1 MMKRGVVWFLCILL
15 LTANQLALVKSKTIH
30 STLHTLCALEKKK
43 VEINVDKDVND
54 RFLAIERVPT

>member
-1 MMKRGVVWFLCILL
+1 MIKSRFVWLLCMLL
-15 LTANQLALVKSKTIH
+15 LTANQLALAKSKKIL
-30 STLHTLCALEKKK
+30 STLHTVCVLEKKK